1 MGCQVARANDKRVR
15 RTIRAVR
22 EALLR
27 LIQKKPVVRVT
38 TTELCAEAGINR
50 NTFYAHYSA
59 PEEVLAEVEKEFLD
73 EVTSTL
79 EQTYDDGVVTLSML
93 REIESNRERWR
104 AIWHGDPDLLG
115 RALDLCCERALT
127 RWDSEGITNKEE
139 GALFLRF
146 ITRGSTGIVG
156 DWLDEG
162 CRTSPE
168 QLSEL
173 IERFVFDGWHAIR
186 PTAK

>member
-1 MGCQVARANDKRVR
+1 MARGKDDKRVR
-15 RTIRAVR
+15 RTKRAIR

-27 LIQKKPVVRVT
+27 LIQDKPVARVT
-38 TTELCAEAGINR
+38 TTELCAEADINR

-59 PEEVLAEVEKEFLD
+59 PEEVLAEVEEEFLN
-73 EVTSTL
+73 EISSML
-79 EQTYDDGVVTLSML
+79 EETYEDGEFTLSMFKA
-93 REIESNRERWR
+93 IDASRERWR

-115 RALDLCCERALT
+115 RAVDICCERALAH
-127 RWDSEGITNKEE
+127 WDSEGMPNKGE

-146 ITRGSTGIVG
+146 ITRGASGVVG

-168 QLSEL
+168 QMSALV
-173 IERFVFDGWHAIR
+173 ERFVFDGRRAIV
-186 PTAK
+186 PEGK